1 MSERSLDSCVLSA
14 AVAGATAAIRRR
26 RRWTASASEPS
37 HARIALSLNATCISS
52 ALTGSSQPPVISRNA
67 SARSPRRSRTA
78 ETVEASA
85 GVTSTRWRRSV
96 EEAISFSVSRLPN
109 MVTLPQLPDF
119 LGAARVRLTDLQE
132 HLALEG
138 DELCFLQP
146 PANRNR
152 DNFLPC
158 ERKYVLFL
166 FS

>member
-1 MSERSLDSCVLSA
+1 MSERSLDSCLLFS
-14 AVAGATAAIRRR
+14 RRR
-26 RRWTASASEPS
+26 RGHGGDQETQTLDGERLRTVSRKDRAQPQRDMHFEG
-37 HARIALSLNATCISS
+37 

-146 PANRNR
+146 PAHQKSRQ
-152 DNFLPC
+152 FLAM
-158 ERKYVLFL
+158 
-166 FS
+166 